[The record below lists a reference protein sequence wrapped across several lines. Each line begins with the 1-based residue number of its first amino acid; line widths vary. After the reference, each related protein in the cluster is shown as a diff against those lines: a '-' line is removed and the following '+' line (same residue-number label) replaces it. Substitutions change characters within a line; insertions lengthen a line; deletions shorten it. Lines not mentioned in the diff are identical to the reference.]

1 MSMNIESVNGS
12 DQFMTAP
19 MEPIKE
25 VSSPRNNLSE
35 GYLGNILDRLERGL
49 GSSMENMQGELLKVM
64 DGQGA
69 VNSSML
75 ILQLKVSEHAYS
87 MSIASGVASS
97 ARQSMQSL
105 LQNG

>member
-1 MSMNIESVNGS
+1 MNINIESVSNS
-12 DQFMTAP
+12 DQFKAAAI
-19 MEPIKE
+19 EPITG
-25 VSSPRNNLSE
+25 VPTPGNDLSQ
-35 GYLGNILDRLERGL
+35 GHLGNILDRLEQGL
-49 GSSMENMQGELLKVM
+49 GNSMGNVQDELLKVM
-64 DGQGA
+64 DNQGA

>member
-1 MSMNIESVNGS
+1 MNVESVGS
-12 DQFMTAP
+12 ADEFMVTP
-19 MEPIKE
+19 VEPIAST
-25 VSSPRNNLSE
+25 SSTDNNVVR
-35 GYLGNILDRLERGL
+35 GPLGNILDRLEEGV
-49 GSSMENMQGELLKVM
+49 GSSMGRVQGELLKVM
-64 DGQGA
+64 DNQGA

-75 ILQLKVSEHAYS
+75 MLQLKVSEHAYS